1 MSTQS
6 VADILY
12 YYGKERN
19 GSNQLLNKLI
29 KRIENDTSL
38 VDQLSPNLIAQ
49 ILVTLNL
56 VGKTNS

>member
-19 GSNQLLNKLI
+19 GSNQLINKLI

-38 VDQLSPNLIAQ
+38 VDQLSPSLIA
-49 ILVTLNL
+49 
-56 VGKTNS
+56 